1 MARFLLPDAL
11 LVHAGR
17 CLHEHA
23 LAVSGGGIVGV
34 IPAGEVAKE
43 KLERYS
49 GELWVA
55 APVLAHAHL
64 EDHDFPAK
72 DWQGLPF
79 STWAGGLT
87 RWRGEQ
93 APTGAAESTHRTL
106 TELKNAGC
114 GLVAIHMGE
123 GKRPHPS
130 LPEVL
135 VFREAPFPGTT
146 GGEEW
151 TPSSYSALHSPF
163 LVSEANARWAFG
175 DPARRV
181 SIHLG
186 EHPEERR
193 FLFSQDGPLAEL
205 MESRG
210 RPFPRERWESPVD
223 WLKAMGGARP
233 GVLAVHC
240 GDLDAQE
247 LGTLRRTG
255 VSICWCP
262 GTHSYFER
270 PTPSFE
276 EAGIVPD
283 CLGCDSRASNHRLD
297 PLLELRLA
305 RRALAHASPQTLW
318 HALTAGGAASLGLVA
333 RGTLEPGRKA
343 EVLAFSS
350 PANKDAEG
358 ICEWL
363 ADRDGPDPLRQ
374 VETF

>member
-23 LAVSGGGIVGV
+23 LAVSGGKIVGV

-43 KLERYS
+43 RIERYS

-55 APVLAHAHL
+55 GPILAHAHL

-72 DWQGLPF
+72 DWQGMPF

-93 APTGAAESTHRTL
+93 ATIGVEESAHRTL
-106 TELKNAGC
+106 AELKNAGC

-123 GKRPHPS
+123 GKHPLPS

-151 TPSSYSALHSPF
+151 TPSSCSALHSPF
-163 LVSEANARWAFG
+163 LVSEADARRAFEN
-175 DPARRV
+175 PSRRV

-193 FLFSQDGPLAEL
+193 FLSSQDGPLAESPC
-205 MESRG
+205 SR
-210 RPFPRERWESPVD
+210 
-223 WLKAMGGARP
+223 
-233 GVLAVHC
+233 
-240 GDLDAQE
+240 
-247 LGTLRRTG
+247 
-255 VSICWCP
+255 
-262 GTHSYFER
+262 
-270 PTPSFE
+270 
-276 EAGIVPD
+276 
-283 CLGCDSRASNHRLD
+283 
-297 PLLELRLA
+297 
-305 RRALAHASPQTLW
+305 
-318 HALTAGGAASLGLVA
+318 
-333 RGTLEPGRKA
+333 
-343 EVLAFSS
+343 
-350 PANKDAEG
+350 
-358 ICEWL
+358 
-363 ADRDGPDPLRQ
+363 
-374 VETF
+374 